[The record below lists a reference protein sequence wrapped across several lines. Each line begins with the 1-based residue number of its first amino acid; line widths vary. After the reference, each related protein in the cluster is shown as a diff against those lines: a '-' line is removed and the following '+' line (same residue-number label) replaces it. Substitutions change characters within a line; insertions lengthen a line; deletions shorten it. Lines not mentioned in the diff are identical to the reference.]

1 MGQQYLDVLII
12 TPTAARVG
20 CIARRCWSLCTRIQ
34 LFWLGWC
41 STTIILV
48 FSPGSVNDPCQNWD
62 LNVNFYQIDLYV
74 AIIIKIFHSLY
85 KYVNVRL
92 QNGYKM
98 STFTWFSYIL
108 RLYVVCY
115 WGRVS
120 SMLIIFVRTLICTH
134 TDWDLDPTLDIDRNT
149 WYHSRQG
156 FNSFW

>member
-1 MGQQYLDVLII
+1 MLSDRMVIWFRDRKWMLSRIVL
-12 TPTAARVG
+12 PGGAGACV
-20 CIARRCWSLCTRIQ
+20 
-34 LFWLGWC
+34 LGYNYFG
-41 STTIILV
+41 SGGAVILV
-48 FSPGSVNDPCQNWD
+48 FSPGPVNDLCQNWD

-134 TDWDLDPTLDIDRNT
+134 TD
-149 WYHSRQG
+149 
-156 FNSFW
+156 